1 GLLRVAGNEPAPTLE
16 SNSVIVLFSHVR
28 SGRWATIMPAKLA
41 ETLGLT
47 DNVRSIPIVDP
58 LVTHAVGLVVPDREP
73 TTPLITAL
81 LAEARQLAKLLEQPS
96 AAAAGDPAKPAGDKR
111 RTTAKG
117 KSRSSHRRS

>member
-1 GLLRVAGNEPAPTLE
+1 LRGAGSEPAPTLE

-28 SGRWATIMPAKLA
+28 SGHWATIMPAKLA

-47 DNVRSIPIVDP
+47 DNVRSIPIADP

-81 LAEARQLAKLLEQPS
+81 LAEARQLAKILEQPS
-96 AAAAGDPAKPAGDKR
+96 A
-111 RTTAKG
+111 TTG
-117 KSRSSHRRS
+117 STRDIKSGGNANLTKTKKLRSPHRRS

>member
-1 GLLRVAGNEPAPTLE
+1 VAGNEPAPTLE

-47 DNVRSIPIVDP
+47 DNVRSIPIVAP

-81 LAEARQLAKLLEQPS
+81 LAEARQLAKILEQPS
-96 AAAAGDPAKPAGDKR
+96 AVASDPANSASSKKR
-111 RTTAKG
+111 TAAKN
-117 KSRSSHRRS
+117 KNTRSDHRRS